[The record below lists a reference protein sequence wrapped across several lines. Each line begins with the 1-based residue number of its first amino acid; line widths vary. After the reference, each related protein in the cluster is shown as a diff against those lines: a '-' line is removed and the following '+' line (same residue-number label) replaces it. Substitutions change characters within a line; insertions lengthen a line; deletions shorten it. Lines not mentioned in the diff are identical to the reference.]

1 MLKTPKYARTLATLM
16 TGLALMLFTGAWTVR
31 STRQLHNRAH
41 VGTAHALHAVAS
53 TTTVK
58 TLATF
63 WWNDG
68 SCHGYPDVMQ
78 IWEVFRDENGNL
90 IEYRDAGLTAGTDSC
105 NSYHE
110 STFSDD
116 PDYLDCGGCD
126 DENGGIVQGSPTG
139 TTTGHP
145 E

>member
-1 MLKTPKYARTLATLM
+1 MLKTRRHARMTATML
-16 TGLALMLFTGAWTVR
+16 TGLAIMLCTGAWSVG
-31 STRQLHNRAH
+31 TRREPHNRAPA
-41 VGTAHALHAVAS
+41 GTARALHSGAS

-68 SCHGYPDVMQ
+68 ACHGYPDVMQ

-90 IEYRDAGLTAGTDSC
+90 VEYRDAGQTAGTDSC

-110 STFSDD
+110 STFYND